1 MKMERV
7 MVQLPATVKT
17 KLDGLRHQG
26 TSISGYIRY
35 LLERERDFRRN
46 SARWFTIGPA
56 LNGIALTLVYISSP
70 VFHGTQVQVALIAAD
85 LVTTV
90 TVLTHLARKFA
101 ADARRYQ
108 SELDEV

>member
-35 LLERERDFRRN
+35 LLEREL
-46 SARWFTIGPA
+46 AQAPA
-56 LNGIALTLVYISSP
+56 KKG
-70 VFHGTQVQVALIAAD
+70 
-85 LVTTV
+85 
-90 TVLTHLARKFA
+90 R
-101 ADARRYQ
+101 
-108 SELDEV
+108 

>member
-1 MKMERV
+1 VRRRSCGASLSIPERAAAKRTA
-7 MVQLPATVKT
+7 QRRTF
-17 KLDGLRHQG
+17 
-26 TSISGYIRY
+26 YRY

-70 VFHGTQVQVALIAAD
+70 VFHGTQVQVALIASD